1 MSNPTILWAQDRD
14 TVFVTIQVEEIKEHD
29 IKINN
34 NKITF
39 KGKNNTNQYNLEIN
53 LFTDINIEKSNSAI
67 YATDIKLKLRK
78 NHSLFWP
85 RLTKTKQNNIKID
98 WSKWVCEDDE
108 DESDDNINPLLGG
121 HSFED
126 FKKQIPNE
134 ILEKDFSE
142 LFGNNNE
149 EISDNDEDHS
159 LSGNDASGEYS
170 ISENSISENSL
181 NENNIKG
188 KLKMKESNKDL
199 NIHDLDM
206 KELDNEMNEKIGNID
221 ANISGLIINE
231 ENIEVKN
238 LELSDDIEDLENDM
252 SQ

>member
-1 MSNPTILWAQDRD
+1 MLNPTILWAQDRD
-14 TVFVTIQVEEIKEHD
+14 IVFVTIQVVDIKEHD
-29 IKINN
+29 IKIES
-34 NKITF
+34 NKVIF
-39 KGKNNTNQYNLEIN
+39 KGKNKTNEYNLDLD

-67 YATDIKLKLRK
+67 YSTDIKLKLRK

-98 WSKWVCEDDE
+98 WSKWVCEDDDE
-108 DESDDNINPLLGG
+108 ESDDNMNPLPGG

-149 EISDNDEDHS
+149 EISDDDEDHS

-170 ISENSISENSL
+170 ISENSL
-181 NENNIKG
+181 NESDN
-188 KLKMKESNKDL
+188 LNKL
-199 NIHDLDM
+199 NIQDSNVELDVNNLDIN
-206 KELDNEMNEKIGNID
+206 ELDNEMNEKMEGID
-221 ANISGLIINE
+221 INNSGVIINE
-231 ENIEVKN
+231 ENIDIQN
-238 LELSDDIEDLENDM
+238 LELSDDIEELEND
-252 SQ
+252 SSE

>member
-14 TVFVTIQVEEIKEHD
+14 IVFVTIQVSEIKEHD

-39 KGKNNTNQYNLEIN
+39 EGKNNINEYNLELD

-67 YATDIKLKLRK
+67 YPTDIKLKLRK

-108 DESDDNINPLLGG
+108 DDSDENMNPLMGG

-149 EISDNDEDHS
+149 ELSDNEEDHS
-159 LSGNDASGEYS
+159 LSGNEASGEYS
-170 ISENSISENSL
+170 ISENSL
-181 NENNIKG
+181 NENIVNKELNIQK
-188 KLKMKESNKDL
+188 SDKDL
-199 NIHDLDM
+199 NINDLDIN
-206 KELDNEMNEKIGNID
+206 ELDNEMNERIGYID
-221 ANISGLIINE
+221 SDNSGLIINE

-238 LELSDDIEDLENDM
+238 LQLTDDIEELENDL
-252 SQ
+252 S

>member
-1 MSNPTILWAQDRD
+1 MLNPTILWAQDRD
-14 TVFVTIQVEEIKEHD
+14 IVFVTIQVVDIKEHD
-29 IKINN
+29 IQIES
-34 NKITF
+34 NKVIF
-39 KGKNNTNQYNLEIN
+39 KGKNKTNEYNLDLD

-67 YATDIKLKLRK
+67 YSTDIKLKLRK

-98 WSKWVCEDDE
+98 WSKWVCEDDDE
-108 DESDDNINPLLGG
+108 DSDDNMNPLPGG

-159 LSGNDASGEYS
+159 LSGNEASGEYS
-170 ISENSISENSL
+170 ISENSI
-181 NENNIKG
+181 NESDNLSK
-188 KLKMKESNKDL
+188 L
-199 NIHDLDM
+199 NIQDSNVELDVNNLDIN
-206 KELDNEMNEKIGNID
+206 ELDNEMNEKMGDID
-221 ANISGLIINE
+221 INNSGVIINE
-231 ENIEVKN
+231 ENIDVQN
-238 LELSDDIEDLENDM
+238 LELSDDIEELEND
-252 SQ
+252 SSE

>member
-39 KGKNNTNQYNLEIN
+39 KGKNKTNQYNLEIN

-108 DESDDNINPLLGG
+108 DESDENINPLPGG

-149 EISDNDEDHS
+149 EISDND
-159 LSGNDASGEYS
+159 
-170 ISENSISENSL
+170 
-181 NENNIKG
+181 
-188 KLKMKESNKDL
+188 
-199 NIHDLDM
+199 
-206 KELDNEMNEKIGNID
+206 
-221 ANISGLIINE
+221 
-231 ENIEVKN
+231 
-238 LELSDDIEDLENDM
+238 
-252 SQ
+252 

>member
-14 TVFVTIQVEEIKEHD
+14 IVFVTIQVSEIKEHN
-29 IKINN
+29 IKIDT

-39 KGKNNTNQYNLEIN
+39 QGKNNVTDYNLELD
-53 LFTDINIEKSNSAI
+53 LFTDINIEKSNSAL
-67 YATDIKLKLRK
+67 YSTDIKLKLRK

-98 WSKWVCEDDE
+98 WSKWVYEDD
-108 DESDDNINPLLGG
+108 DDSDNNTNPLLGG

-126 FKKQIPNE
+126 FKKQIPSE

-142 LFGNNNE
+142 LFGNNDKD
-149 EISDNDEDHS
+149 ISDNDEDHS

-170 ISENSISENSL
+170 ISDNSL
-181 NENNIKG
+181 NDINPN
-188 KLKMKESNKDL
+188 LNLKESSKDL
-199 NIHDLDM
+199 NINDLDI
-206 KELDNEMNEKIGNID
+206 KELDNEMNEQIGTID
-221 ANISGLIINE
+221 ANNSGLIINE

-238 LELSDDIEDLENDM
+238 LELSDDVEELENDI
-252 SQ
+252 SE